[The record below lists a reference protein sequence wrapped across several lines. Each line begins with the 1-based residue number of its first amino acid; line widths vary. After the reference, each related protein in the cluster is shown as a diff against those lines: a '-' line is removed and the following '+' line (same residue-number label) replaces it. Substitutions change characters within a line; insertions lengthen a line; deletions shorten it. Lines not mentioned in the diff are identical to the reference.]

1 MTAYVDTNVLIR
13 HITGDDAALSAQ
25 AAGILHGERK
35 LILTA
40 TVFLETAH
48 VLKST
53 YRFPRAAIIEAL
65 TGVLDLPAIVG
76 DLDVLTTALEHHIR
90 HRIGLPDAVL
100 AARALRDGPPV
111 IASFDREL
119 DRVPGVTRVTA

>member
-13 HITGDDAALSAQ
+13 HITRDHPTLTAQ
-25 AAGILHGERK
+25 AAELLYGDRP

-53 YRFPRAAIIEAL
+53 YGYSRDEVARAL
-65 TGVLDLPAIVG
+65 KLVLGLPAIAG
-76 DLDVLTTALEHHIR
+76 DLDLLVTAWNHHTR

-100 AARALRDGPPV
+100 AACALRDGPPV
-111 IASFDREL
+111 IASFNREL

>member
-1 MTAYVDTNVLIR
+1 MSAYVDTNVLIR
-13 HITGDDAALSAQ
+13 HITNDDVVHTPKAATL
-25 AAGILHGERK
+25 LHGERP

-40 TVFLETAH
+40 SVFLETAH
-48 VLKST
+48 VLAST
-53 YRFPRAAIIEAL
+53 YGYPRDAVVQAL
-65 TGVLDLPAIVG
+65 KGILELPAIIG
-76 DLDVLTTALEHHIR
+76 DLDLLVSALQHHVR
-90 HRIGLPDAVL
+90 HRIGLPDALL